1 MRAPL
6 YHRLSARLRQLREA
20 AGLSRQQVGDRAG
33 HSPALV
39 STAENGAALPSHKAL
54 RALAGALGADLAE
67 LEQLAEEDA
76 AAAVKVGD
84 RVYARRRTAGRL
96 PPPGPAAPVPVEEL
110 AVREASAAA
119 VLDLCRLDPGF
130 RALEEAL
137 QAGGGQLR
145 RGRAGRPQGGG
156 EGD

>member
-20 AGLSRQQVGDRAG
+20 AGLSRQQVGDRARY
-33 HSPALV
+33 SPALV

-54 RALAGALGADLAE
+54 RALAGALGVDLAE
-67 LEQLAEEDA
+67 LELLAEEDA
-76 AAAVKVGD
+76 AAAVKAGD
-84 RVYARRRTAGRL
+84 RVYARRRAAGRL

-137 QAGGGQLR
+137 LAGGGQLR
-145 RGRAGRPQGGG
+145 RQRAARPHGGG